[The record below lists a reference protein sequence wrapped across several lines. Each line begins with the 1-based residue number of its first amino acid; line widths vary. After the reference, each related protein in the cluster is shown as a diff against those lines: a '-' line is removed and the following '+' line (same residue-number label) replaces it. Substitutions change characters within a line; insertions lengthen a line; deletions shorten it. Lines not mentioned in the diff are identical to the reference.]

1 MRLVLAWLWLV
12 VGGYALAQEVTL
24 SADGPVR
31 VPLTIP
37 ENARVTITALGFDEV
52 DTVLTLLNTAQQMVA
67 YSDDRMVNGELVR
80 DAQLVHDQPGEYVL
94 LVDSFNGVSVG
105 RVELVIDQALRVPTL
120 RLGDE
125 LTLKLERL
133 RPLRLRLLLEESAAV
148 RFTAVSAERRVDLI
162 VWVKLDETIVQMA
175 DDWPRRDEWPM
186 LFNVDAVWDLPTGEY
201 DLWISNW
208 LWRSSEVRVTLQAA
222 E

>member
-1 MRLVLAWLWLV
+1 MRLALAWVWLI

-37 ENARVTITALGFDEV
+37 ENTRVTITALGFDEV
-52 DTVLTLLNTAQQMVA
+52 DTVLTLVNDAQQVVA

-94 LVDSFNGVSVG
+94 LVDSFNGVSEG
-105 RVELVIDQALRVPTL
+105 RVELVIEQALRPTL
-120 RLGDE
+120 RLGDD

-133 RPLRLRLLLEESAAV
+133 RPLRLRLLLEEPAAV
-148 RFTAVSAERRVDLI
+148 RFTAVSADRRGDLI
-162 VWVKLDETIVQMA
+162 AWVKLDGAIVQMA
-175 DDWPRRDEWPM
+175 DDWPRRDEPQM
-186 LFNVDAVWDLPTGEY
+186 LFNVDAVWNLPAGEY

>member
-1 MRLVLAWLWLV
+1 MRLALAWVWLI
-12 VGGYALAQEVTL
+12 VGGYALAQEVIL
-24 SADGPVR
+24 NADGPVR

-37 ENARVTITALGFDEV
+37 ENTRVTITALGFDEV
-52 DTVLTLLNTAQQMVA
+52 DTVLTLVNDAQQVVA

-105 RVELVIDQALRVPTL
+105 RVELAIDQALRPTL

-125 LTLKLERL
+125 LTLTLEQL
-133 RPLRLRLLLEESAAV
+133 RPLRLRLLLEESSVV
-148 RFTAVSAERRVDLI
+148 RFTAVSADRRADLI
-162 VWVKLDETIVQMA
+162 AWVKLDDEIVQRA
-175 DDWPRRDEWPM
+175 DDWPRRDEPQM
-186 LFNVDAVWDLPTGEY
+186 LFNVDAVWDLPPGEY

>member
-1 MRLVLAWLWLV
+1 MRLALAWVWLI
-12 VGGYALAQEVTL
+12 VGGYVLAQEVTL

-31 VPLTIP
+31 VPLMIP
-37 ENARVTITALGFDEV
+37 ENTRVTITALGFDEV
-52 DTVLTLLNTAQQMVA
+52 DTVLTLVNDAQQVVA
-67 YSDDRMVNGELVR
+67 YSDDRMINDELVR
-80 DAQLVHDQPGEYVL
+80 DAQLVYDQAGEYVL

-105 RVELVIDQALRVPTL
+105 RVELVIERAPRVPTL

-125 LTLKLERL
+125 RTLKLERL
-133 RPLRLRLLLEESAAV
+133 RPLRLRLLLEEPAAV
-148 RFTAVSAERRVDLI
+148 RFTAVSADRQVDLI
-162 VWVKLDETIVQMA
+162 VWVKLDSAIVQMA
-175 DDWPRRDEWPM
+175 DDWPRRNEPQM
-186 LFNVDAVWDLPTGEY
+186 LFNVDAVWDLPAGEY